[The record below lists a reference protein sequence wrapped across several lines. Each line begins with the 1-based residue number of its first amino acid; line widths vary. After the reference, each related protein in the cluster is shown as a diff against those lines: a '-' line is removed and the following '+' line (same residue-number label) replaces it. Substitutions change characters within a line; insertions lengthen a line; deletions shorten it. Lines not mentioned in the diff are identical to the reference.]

1 MNQYRA
7 QLERQQNLVQLY
19 KKAEEKKE
27 EEDIKTKEIPISNIE
42 LVETNKDKPNIKGK
56 GKTQEQKIIKF
67 KKEIPK
73 KKIKI
78 NIF

>member
-1 MNQYRA
+1 MNPYRA

-42 LVETNKDKPNIKGK
+42 LVETNKDKPNIKRK
-56 GKTQEQKIIKF
+56 GKTQEQKIIQF

-73 KKIKI
+73 QKIKI